1 MSPLLTAQV
10 LAILTAFGYASS
22 STAARFGM
30 RTSNPITA
38 ILTLVWVTL
47 LLYGPAAI
55 HTLRTST
62 VDTRGLLWLAAAG
75 MAAPGLAGTLHYMGI
90 RQIGLSRSTSIVGSS
105 PLVSV
110 IIAVA
115 ALDENPSPLIYAGT
129 LLIMAG
135 IMFLSHERK
144 SASDAGNKRRPFWS
158 GFLYASGAAFMFGVA
173 GVLRKAGITLIPF
186 VSVGL
191 CTAAIGALVAILLW
205 NPFLPREDRIR
216 YGRKNIGYFLVSAT
230 INSLAHFAYFNALK
244 RAPISAVVPL
254 AYTTPLFALAFS
266 WLFFRKMERLNARA
280 IAGAVLVCGGAALVT
295 LSRG

>member
-1 MSPLLTAQV
+1 MTAQL

-38 ILTLVWVTL
+38 ILTLVWITL
-47 LLYGPAAI
+47 LLYSPAAI
-55 HTLRTST
+55 HALRTAP

-75 MAAPGLAGTLHYMGI
+75 MAAPGLAGTWHYMGI

-105 PLVSV
+105 PLFAV
-110 IIAVA
+110 IIAV
-115 ALDENPSPLIYAGT
+115 LVLGENARPLIYAGT

-135 IMFLSHERK
+135 ITLLSHERK

-173 GVLRKAGITLIPF
+173 GVLRKAGITLIPS
-186 VSVGL
+186 VSVAL
-191 CTAAIGALVAILLW
+191 CAAAIGALAAILLW
-205 NPFLPREDRIR
+205 NPFLPPEDRIR
-216 YGRKNIGYFLVSAT
+216 YGRKNIGYFLISAT

-254 AYTTPLFALAFS
+254 AYTTPLFALVFS
-266 WLFFRKMERLNARA
+266 WLFFRKMEQLNARV

>member
-1 MSPLLTAQV
+1 MSPLLTAQL

-38 ILTLVWVTL
+38 ILTLVWITL
-47 LLYGPAAI
+47 LLYSPAAI
-55 HTLRTST
+55 HALRTAP
-62 VDTRGLLWLAAAG
+62 VDTRGILWLAAAG
-75 MAAPGLAGTLHYMGI
+75 MAAPGLAGTWHYMGI

-105 PLVSV
+105 PLFAV
-110 IIAVA
+110 IIAV
-115 ALDENPSPLIYAGT
+115 LVLGENARPLIYAGT

-135 IMFLSHERK
+135 ITLLSHERK

-173 GVLRKAGITLIPF
+173 GVLRKAGITLIPS
-186 VSVGL
+186 VSVAL
-191 CTAAIGALVAILLW
+191 CAAAIGALAAILLW
-205 NPFLPREDRIR
+205 NPFLPPEDRIR
-216 YGRKNIGYFLVSAT
+216 YGRKNIGYFLISAT

-254 AYTTPLFALAFS
+254 AYTTPLFALVFS
-266 WLFFRKMERLNARA
+266 WLFFRKMEQLNARV

>member
-1 MSPLLTAQV
+1 MRTRFPGGSHST
-10 LAILTAFGYASS
+10 SS

-55 HTLRTST
+55 HALQTAS

-144 SASDAGNKRRPFWS
+144 SASDAEKEGRSFWS

>member
-55 HTLRTST
+55 HTLRTSS
-62 VDTRGLLWLAAAG
+62 VDARGLLWLAAAG
-75 MAAPGLAGTLHYMGI
+75 IAAPGLAGTLHYMGI
-90 RQIGLSRSTSIVGSS
+90 RQIGLSRSTSVVGSS

-115 ALDENPSPLIYAGT
+115 ALGENPSPLIYAGT

-135 IMFLSHERK
+135 ITFLSHERK
-144 SASDAGNKRRPFWS
+144 SASDAGNKRRAFWS

-230 INSLAHFAYFNALK
+230 INSLSHFAYFNALK

-266 WLFFRKMERLNARA
+266 WLFFRKMERLNARV
-280 IAGAVLVCGGAALVT
+280 IVGAVLICGGAALVT
-295 LSRG
+295 LSQG

>member
-1 MSPLLTAQV
+1 MSPLLTAQL

-38 ILTLVWVTL
+38 ILTLVWITL
-47 LLYGPAAI
+47 LLYSPAAI
-55 HTLRTST
+55 HALRTAP

-75 MAAPGLAGTLHYMGI
+75 MAAPGLAGTWHYMGI

-105 PLVSV
+105 PLFAV
-110 IIAVA
+110 IIAV
-115 ALDENPSPLIYAGT
+115 LVLGENARPLIYAGT

-135 IMFLSHERK
+135 ITLLSHERK

-173 GVLRKAGITLIPF
+173 GVLRKAGITLIPS
-186 VSVGL
+186 VSVAL
-191 CTAAIGALVAILLW
+191 CAAAIGALAAILLW
-205 NPFLPREDRIR
+205 NPFLPPEDRIR
-216 YGRKNIGYFLVSAT
+216 YGRKNIGYFLISAT

-254 AYTTPLFALAFS
+254 AYTTPLFALVFS
-266 WLFFRKMERLNARA
+266 WLFFRKMEQLNARV

>member
-1 MSPLLTAQV
+1 MSPLLTAQL

-38 ILTLVWVTL
+38 ILTLVWITL
-47 LLYGPAAI
+47 LLYSPAAI
-55 HTLRTST
+55 HALRTAP

-75 MAAPGLAGTLHYMGI
+75 MAAPGLAGTWHYMGI

-105 PLVSV
+105 PLFAV
-110 IIAVA
+110 IIAV
-115 ALDENPSPLIYAGT
+115 LVLGENARPLIYAGT

-135 IMFLSHERK
+135 ITLLSHERK

-173 GVLRKAGITLIPF
+173 GVLRKAGITLIPS
-186 VSVGL
+186 VSLAL
-191 CTAAIGALVAILLW
+191 CAAAIGALAAILLW
-205 NPFLPREDRIR
+205 NPFLPPEDRIR
-216 YGRKNIGYFLVSAT
+216 YGRKNIGYFLISAT

-254 AYTTPLFALAFS
+254 AYTTPLFALVFS
-266 WLFFRKMERLNARA
+266 WLFFRKMEQLNARV